1 MIWGPFG
8 SYWELSERC
17 HASRFRVFKNDVLDI
32 FAFTADATPACAKVS
47 NTCGLG
53 LSGYLHFTIFTL
65 GFGCESD
72 SVAVRLA
79 PPRQDCRQNACV
91 ALGEIGLQPYTKENA
106 FVAFDRVQKSYDG
119 EVLVV
124 KDLNLFVGKGE
135 FLTMLGPS
143 GSGKTTCL
151 MMLAGFET
159 ATHGDILLG
168 GQPINN
174 IPPHKRGIGMVFQN
188 YALFPHMTVGEN
200 LSFPLEVRKMGK
212 SERDAKVKRA
222 LDMVQMGDFAG
233 RRPSQL
239 SGGQQQRI
247 ALARALVFD
256 AELVLMDEPLGA
268 LDKQLREHMQ
278 YEIKHIHENLGITVV
293 YVTHDQSEALTMSDR
308 IAVFEDGRI
317 QQLAPPEDLYER
329 PDNAFV
335 AQFIGEN
342 NKLMGKVTNLI
353 QDIATVD
360 VGGLSLQA
368 KAVNCGPVGSTTMLS
383 IRPERVFVGD
393 EGANQTQALVK
404 ELIYL
409 GDHIRCRM
417 SVAGNDE
424 FIVKVP
430 NSSGHKHL
438 VVGESAT
445 VSWQT
450 EDCRALDAA

>member
-1 MIWGPFG
+1 MTAN
-8 SYWELSERC
+8 SQ
-17 HASRFRVFKNDVLDI
+17 ND
-32 FAFTADATPACAKVS
+32 
-47 NTCGLG
+47 
-53 LSGYLHFTIFTL
+53 
-65 GFGCESD
+65 GF
-72 SVAVRLA
+72 VV
-79 PPRQDCRQNACV
+79 
-91 ALGEIGLQPYTKENA
+91 
-106 FVAFDRVQKSYDG
+106 FDRVQKSYDG
-119 EVLVV
+119 EILVV
-124 KDLNLFVGKGE
+124 KDLNLSIGRGE

-168 GQPINN
+168 GEPINN

-200 LSFPLEVRKMGK
+200 LAFPLEVRKMSK
-212 SERDAKVKRA
+212 SDRDAKVKRA

-233 RRPSQL
+233 RRPAQL

-247 ALARALVFD
+247 ALARALVFE

-308 IAVFEDGRI
+308 IAVFDDGII
-317 QQLAPPEDLYER
+317 QQLATPEDLYER
-329 PDNAFV
+329 PENAFV

-342 NKLMGKVTNLI
+342 NTFS
-353 QDIATVD
+353 ATVTEINGD
-360 VGGLSLQA
+360 VAQVKFANGQTAQA
-368 KAVNCGPVGSTTMLS
+368 LAVNCGGAGNRTTLS
-383 IRPERVFVGD
+383 IRPERVKVSDAGTPGGV
-393 EGANQTQALVK
+393 EAQVL

-417 SVAGNDE
+417 NVHGNE
-424 FIVKVP
+424 SFVVKVP
-430 NSSGHKHL
+430 NASGHALLNEGDK
-438 VVGESAT
+438 T
-445 VSWQT
+445 NISWET
-450 EDCRALDAA
+450 EDCRALDG

>member
-1 MIWGPFG
+1 M
-8 SYWELSERC
+8 E
-17 HASRFRVFKNDVLDI
+17 
-32 FAFTADATPACAKVS
+32 
-47 NTCGLG
+47 
-53 LSGYLHFTIFTL
+53 
-65 GFGCESD
+65 
-72 SVAVRLA
+72 
-79 PPRQDCRQNACV
+79 
-91 ALGEIGLQPYTKENA
+91 PYTKDNA

-119 EVLVV
+119 ETLVV

-168 GQPINN
+168 GEPINN

-212 SERDAKVKRA
+212 SERDAKVRKA

-233 RRPSQL
+233 RRPAQL

-342 NKLMGKVTNLI
+342 NRLNGVVKDVAGGT
-353 QDIATVD
+353 ATVELAN
-360 VGGLSLQA
+360 GSTLSAL
-368 KAVNCGPVGSTTMLS
+368 AVNCGGAGSNTMLS
-383 IRPERVFVGD
+383 IRPERVFIGETGNNVAD
-393 EGANQTQALVK
+393 AEVR

-417 SVAGNDE
+417 NVAGNEE

-430 NSSGHKHL
+430 NSSGHTHL
-438 VVGESAT
+438 SEGEKT
-445 VSWQT
+445 KVSWQT